1 MSTKLVPISQAI
13 TVMHDWESDAVLD
26 KFCDIM
32 NQPGPLFFS
41 RIGGSDYNC
50 VQEYYN
56 DKTLIDNVSWYSLN
70 SLRVRSHNGY
80 FDFDNKKDNFA
91 NYLETMIQCYENSDA
106 CTYGNVSLIT
116 SFDSN
121 QFSEAGANF
130 VNHIC
135 KNKVCINYTF
145 IEGLAPFLKSFDQW
159 ANGKKILVVSPL
171 SASVEHQY
179 KNKDSL
185 YHNYKLPNFDLLT
198 YNTKVTYSD
207 KGDNSLALNVS
218 TRNWLE
224 EAERM
229 AEEISTLEFD
239 IALLSC
245 GSYAM
250 YLGNFIK
257 QKLKKKSLYLGGVLN
272 MLFNIYG
279 GRYNHKGYKR
289 LMQSVGLTPDS
300 QINPFENK
308 EIENI
313 KSGRNFKTESLN
325 AYFGVKEK

>member
-1 MSTKLVPISQAI
+1 MNYNQDVIVMPDWQSQ
-13 TVMHDWESDAVLD
+13 EVLN

-32 NQPGPLFFS
+32 NQPEPLFFS
-41 RIGGSDYNC
+41 RLGGSDYNC

-56 DKTLIDNVSWYSLN
+56 DKTVINNDSWYKLN
-70 SLRVRSHNGY
+70 SQTVRSHNGY
-80 FDFDNKKDNFA
+80 FDFENKKENFA
-91 NYLETMIQCYENSDA
+91 NYLESMIQCYENSDA
-106 CTYGNVSLIT
+106 FTYGNRSLIT
-116 SFDSN
+116 SFESN
-121 QFSEAGANF
+121 QFSKSGANF
-130 VNHIC
+130 INHLC
-135 KNKVCINYTF
+135 KNKVCINYSF

-159 ANGKKILVVSPL
+159 AGGKKILIVSPL

-179 KNKDSL
+179 KNKNSL
-185 YHNYKLPNFDLLT
+185 YRNYKFPDFDLLT

-207 KGDNSLALNVS
+207 KGDDPSILNVS
-218 TRNWLE
+218 TSNWME

-229 AEEISTLEFD
+229 AQEISKLEFD

-257 QKLKKKSLYLGGVLN
+257 QKSKKKSLYLGGVLN

-289 LMQSVGLTPDS
+289 LMQSVGLVPES

-308 EIENI
+308 DIENI

-325 AYFGVKEK
+325 AYFGTAQS

>member
-1 MSTKLVPISQAI
+1 MNYNHDVI
-13 TVMHDWESDAVLD
+13 VMNDWESKEVLN

-32 NQPGPLFFS
+32 TQPGALFFS

-50 VQEYYN
+50 AQDYYN
-56 DKTLIDNVSWYSLN
+56 DKNIINNDSWYKLN
-70 SLRVRSHNGY
+70 SLRVKSHNGY
-80 FDFDNKKDNFA
+80 FDFENKKDNFA

-106 CTYGNVSLIT
+106 FTYGNRSLIT
-116 SFDSN
+116 SFESN
-121 QFSEAGANF
+121 QFSEPGANF
-130 VNHIC
+130 INHLC

-145 IEGLAPFLKSFDQW
+145 VEGLAPFLKSFDRW
-159 ANGKKILVVSPL
+159 ATGKKILIVSPL

-185 YHNYKLPNFDLLT
+185 YRNYKFPDFDLLT

-207 KGDNSLALNVS
+207 KGDDSLILNVS
-218 TRNWLE
+218 TNNWLE

-229 AEEISTLEFD
+229 SQEISTLEFD

-257 QKLKKKSLYLGGVLN
+257 HKLKKKSLYLGGVLN

-279 GRYNHKGYKR
+279 GRYNHEGYKK

-300 QINPFENK
+300 QINPVENK
-308 EIENI
+308 DIENM
-313 KSGRNFKTESLN
+313 KSGRGFKTESLN
-325 AYFGVKEK
+325 AYFGVKKE

>member
-1 MSTKLVPISQAI
+1 MTYSHDVI
-13 TVMHDWESDAVLD
+13 VMDNWESEEVLN

-32 NQPGPLFFS
+32 NQSNPLFFA
-41 RIGGSDYNC
+41 RLGGSDYNC
-50 VQEYYN
+50 VQDYYN
-56 DKTLIDNVSWYSLN
+56 NKTVINDNEWYKYHYH
-70 SLRVRSHNGY
+70 RVKSHNGY
-80 FDFDNKKDNFA
+80 FDFENSQDNFA
-91 NYLETMIQCYENSDA
+91 TYLETMIQCYENSDA
-106 CTYGNVSLIT
+106 FTYGNRSLIT
-116 SFDSN
+116 SFESN
-121 QFSEAGANF
+121 QFSQPAANF
-130 VNHIC
+130 INHLC

-145 IEGLAPFLKSFDQW
+145 IEGLAPFLKSFDRW
-159 ANGKKILVVSPL
+159 ASGKKILVVSPL

-185 YHNYKLPNFDLLT
+185 YSNYKFPDFDLLT
-198 YNTKVTYSD
+198 YTTKVTYSD
-207 KGDNSLALNVS
+207 EGDDPSTLNVV
-218 TRNWLE
+218 TGNWLE

-229 AEEISTLEFD
+229 AQEISKLEFD

-272 MLFNIYG
+272 MIFNIYG
-279 GRYNHKGYKR
+279 GRYNHKGYKI

-308 EIENI
+308 DIENI

-325 AYFGVKEK
+325 AYFGTAQS

>member
-1 MSTKLVPISQAI
+1 
-13 TVMHDWESDAVLD
+13 
-26 KFCDIM
+26 
-32 NQPGPLFFS
+32 
-41 RIGGSDYNC
+41 
-50 VQEYYN
+50 
-56 DKTLIDNVSWYSLN
+56 
-70 SLRVRSHNGY
+70 
-80 FDFDNKKDNFA
+80 
-91 NYLETMIQCYENSDA
+91 MIQCYENSDA

-130 VNHIC
+130 INHIC

-159 ANGKKILVVSPL
+159 ASGKKILVVSPL

-207 KGDNSLALNVS
+207 EGDDYLALNVS
-218 TRNWLE
+218 TRNWLG

-229 AEEISTLEFD
+229 AEEISALEFD

-279 GRYNHKGYKR
+279 GRYNLKGYKR
-289 LMQSVGLTPDS
+289 LMQSVGLAPDS
-300 QINPFENK
+300 QINPLENK